1 MAKIK
6 SGLIQIQLLECRPKL
21 DLVARGVTA
30 KAVVATELEI
40 DGEASLSRYWPS
52 VRG

>member
-21 DLVARGVTA
+21 DLVAYGATP

-40 DGEASLSRYWPS
+40 DGEAGLPRFGTR
-52 VRG
+52 VRR